1 MNKEEMDVV
10 EFAEMVLVFELFDYQ
25 KEILR
30 TIRTEMEAGKIIY
43 FAPVRHSDLRNL
55 FSTMRTIMGLY
66 YQLYGTVN
74 SIPETINKYPDW
86 IDKLNVTSR
95 RKDDKDECKEM

>member
-1 MNKEEMDVV
+1 
-10 EFAEMVLVFELFDYQ
+10 
-25 KEILR
+25 
-30 TIRTEMEAGKIIY
+30 
-43 FAPVRHSDLRNL
+43 
-55 FSTMRTIMGLY
+55 MGLY